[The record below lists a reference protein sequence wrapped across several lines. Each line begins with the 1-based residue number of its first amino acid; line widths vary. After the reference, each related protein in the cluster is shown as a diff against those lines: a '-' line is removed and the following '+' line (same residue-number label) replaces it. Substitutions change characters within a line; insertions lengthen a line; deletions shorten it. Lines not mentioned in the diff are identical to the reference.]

1 MFQTK
6 IAVFEKAVILDHLI
20 FLSVEAL
27 KLRQGQ
33 LHFFKW
39 NHVFFFGM
47 ILLPIL
53 RRIQRP
59 TTQGHSSHA
68 KYENSRKI
76 IFISFYFLRYL

>member
-6 IAVFEKAVILDHLI
+6 VSVFEKAVILDHPN
-20 FLSVEAL
+20 FLSMEAL

-39 NHVFFFGM
+39 NHVFFLT
-47 ILLPIL
+47 LLPIL

-59 TTQGHSSHA
+59 TTQGHSSHT

-76 IFISFYFLRYL
+76 ETYRNNHFQRFH